1 MFQFKCFNCG
11 SDELSYEKWIKE
23 REAVLIQPDTG
34 FITYIDQQIDDTN
47 VLPAECRFICRT
59 CKKPVLFHGSSD
71 IQTEAELTDYLG
83 FTVDQRAEMQAE
95 FEQIEKQK
103 AQSAEQLLSDEQ
115 GSIFVDPEN

>member
-47 VLPAECRFICRT
+47 VLPAECRFICQT
-59 CKKPVLFHGSSD
+59 CKKPVLFHGSD
-71 IQTEAELTDYLG
+71 IQTEAELTDYFG

-95 FEQIEKQK
+95 FE
-103 AQSAEQLLSDEQ
+103 AQQEQEAQNEEYHLSDDE
-115 GSIFVDPEN
+115 GTIDSDTEN